1 MIATLPGARWI
12 AEVENVRRRPKRLA
26 GIVAEPTEGLGG
38 TDGSLRQHT
47 TGTQAAPTTHR
58 ATFAVLTVAVAS
70 FSLLQSLV
78 VPMLGKLQ
86 VELHTTQT
94 TVTWVLTAYL
104 LSASVCTP
112 LLGRIGD
119 VAGKKRMLVLT
130 LAALAVGSLM
140 AGLAQDVTWLIVA
153 RVVQGAGG
161 GVLPLSFGIIRDQF
175 PRDRMNSGL
184 SVVASLA
191 AVGFG
196 IGIVAAGPIVDV
208 LGFHWLFWVPMVTS
222 ALAATGAL
230 LFVPESPVHGAGRVP
245 VLPAALLS
253 AFLVALLVGLS
264 QGNHWGWTSGRVLA
278 LFVAALLLAGA
289 WAAVETRVPV
299 PLIDMEMMRRRG
311 VWTTNLVS
319 GFVGFAVYAS
329 FGFLPQLLQTAPEAG
344 YGLGASATRSGH
356 LMLPSAV
363 ASFVVGFGTARLVR
377 RFGSRAVVGAGTLV
391 SAAAFACIA
400 HWHDAAGPLLAATTL
415 QGLGTG
421 LVFSSLAGVVIASVP
436 AAQTGVASGMNAN
449 IRTIGG
455 SFGAAVMASVV
466 TAHVDPGGI
475 PVESGYVVGFTVL
488 AAAMVLAS
496 AAACFMPNLTD
507 QPSHDG
513 LEDADNAGLAL
524 LPAARALDAHSADPI
539 DAPGT

>member
-1 MIATLPGARWI
+1 MTSVG
-12 AEVENVRRRPKRLA
+12 RPA
-26 GIVAEPTEGLGG
+26 GEAA
-38 TDGSLRQHT
+38 GSLSD
-47 TGTQAAPTTHR
+47 AASEAPPSTHH

-70 FSLLQSLV
+70 FALLQSLV

-119 VAGKKRMLVLT
+119 IVGKKRMLVVT
-130 LAALAVGSLM
+130 LAALAIGSLM

-161 GVLPLSFGIIRDQF
+161 GVLPLSFGIIRDHF
-175 PRDRMNSGL
+175 PRDRMSNGL

-208 LGFHWLFWVPMVTS
+208 LGFHWLFWVPMVAS
-222 ALAATGAL
+222 ALAAAGAIV
-230 LFVPESPVHGAGRVP
+230 FVPESPVHEAGRVP
-245 VLPAALLS
+245 LLPAALLS

-264 QGNHWGWTSGRVLA
+264 QGNNWGWTSDRVLA
-278 LFVAALLLAGA
+278 LCALALLLAGA
-289 WAAVETRVPV
+289 WVITETRVPV
-299 PLIDMEMMRRRG
+299 PLIDMQMMSRLG
-311 VWTTNLVS
+311 VWTSKLVS
-319 GFVGFAVYAS
+319 GFVGFSVYAS
-329 FGFLPQLLQTAPEAG
+329 FGFLPQLLQTDPEAG
-344 YGLGASATRSGH
+344 YGLGASITRSGH

-363 ASFVVGFGTARLVR
+363 ASFVVGFSTARVIR
-377 RFGSRAVVGAGTLV
+377 RVGSRAVIAAGTLV

-400 HWHDAAGPLLAATTL
+400 HWHDATGPLLVATTL

-421 LVFSSLAGVVIASVP
+421 LVLSSLAGVVIASVP

-455 SFGAAVMASVV
+455 SLGSAVMASVL
-466 TAHVDPGGI
+466 TAHLDPAGI
-475 PVESGYVVGFTVL
+475 PVETGYVIGFSML
-488 AAAMVLAS
+488 AGAMVLAS
-496 AAACFMPNLTD
+496 AAALFMPNLYD

-513 LEDADNAGLAL
+513 LEDADNAGLGL
-524 LPAARALDAHSADPI
+524 LPAAQAR
-539 DAPGT
+539 

>member
-1 MIATLPGARWI
+1 MSVPVAR
-12 AEVENVRRRPKRLA
+12 P
-26 GIVAEPTEGLGG
+26 
-38 TDGSLRQHT
+38 RQ
-47 TGTQAAPTTHR
+47 TTHH
-58 ATFAVLTVAVAS
+58 ATFVVLTVAVAS
-70 FSLLQSLV
+70 FALLQSLV

-119 VAGKKRMLVLT
+119 VVGKKRMLVLT
-130 LAALAVGSLM
+130 LAALAVGSLL

-153 RVVQGAGG
+153 RVVQGVGG

-175 PRDRMNSGL
+175 PRERMNNGL

-196 IGIVAAGPIVDV
+196 IGIVAAGPIVDA
-208 LGFHWLFWVPMVTS
+208 LGFHWLFWVPMATS
-222 ALAATGAL
+222 TLAAAGAMV
-230 LFVPESPVHGAGRVP
+230 FVPESPVHDAGRIP
-245 VLPAALLS
+245 LLPAALLS
-253 AFLVALLVGLS
+253 TFLVTLLVGLS
-264 QGNHWGWTSGRVLA
+264 QGNHWGWTSDRVLGM
-278 LFVAALLLAGA
+278 FVVALLLAGA
-289 WAAVETRVPV
+289 WVGTETRVPV
-299 PLIDMEMMRRRG
+299 PLIDMQMMRRRG

-319 GFVGFAVYAS
+319 GFVGFSVYAS
-329 FGFLPQLLQTAPEAG
+329 FGFLPQLLQTTPEAG
-344 YGLGASATRSGH
+344 YGLGATVTQSGH

-363 ASFVVGFGTARLVR
+363 ASFVVGFSTARLVR
-377 RFGSRAVVGAGTLV
+377 RLGSRMVVAAGTLA

-400 HWHDAAGPLLAATTL
+400 HWHDAAGPLFVATTL
-415 QGLGTG
+415 QGMGTG

-436 AAQTGVASGMNAN
+436 PAQTGVASGMNAN

-455 SFGAAVMASVV
+455 SVGSAVTASVV
-466 TAHVDPGGI
+466 TAHLDPAGI
-475 PVESGYVVGFTVL
+475 PVERGYVVGFTVL

-496 AAACFMPNLTD
+496 AAAFFMPNLHD

-524 LPAARALDAHSADPI
+524 LPAARALTVRRPDRMDLR
-539 DAPGT
+539 GT